1 MTRTLAIAHRGFSA
15 RYPENTLTAYRAAV
29 RAGADIVES
38 DARLSKDGIV
48 WSCHDATLARLT
60 GDSRAVGDLTSEE
73 LAAIVLPGAERL
85 TTLSDVLARIAPD
98 RPVLIDVKTDS
109 IDLIDAILRDV
120 AGAHA
125 VDRVWIG
132 MRSALQLERARN
144 REARLSLLAFL
155 PDYALAE
162 DFISAGADALR
173 IWEGDLDRPE
183 AVALLGHGVL
193 GHGNVFVTAGGR
205 GTPADVGDTTP
216 EGLRRILQCRPKAV
230 LLNDPS
236 LLTGSADA
244 HAREPAAPAR
254 P

>member
-15 RYPENTLTAYRAAV
+15 RFSENTLTAYRAAIE
-29 RAGADIVES
+29 AGADLVES

-60 GDSRAVGDLTSEE
+60 GDSRAVADLTSEE
-73 LAAIVLPGAERL
+73 LAAIVLPGGERL
-85 TTLSDVLARIAPD
+85 TTLRDVLARIAPD

-109 IDLIDAILRDV
+109 IDLIDAILREV
-120 AGAHA
+120 AGARA

-132 MRSALQLERARN
+132 MRSALQLGRARD

-162 DFISAGADALR
+162 AFVAAGANALR
-173 IWEGDLDRPE
+173 IWEGDLGRPE
-183 AVALLGHGVL
+183 AVALL

-205 GTPADVGDTTP
+205 GTAADVGDTTP

-244 HAREPAAPAR
+244 REPSARAR